1 MDLIERAAANL
12 AKARRVPAEEPGTS
26 PAEARLIGQ
35 TQSELAKPRDAAVFI
50 PAEVA
55 PPLRAAPRT
64 GTGPDPVVPL
74 AEPAPEK
81 HGTQIEKRTSKSATI
96 DFGRLRS
103 VGMVTPFGARSRI
116 DEEFRII
123 KRPLLLRAFAK
134 GPEAVKNG
142 HLIMITS
149 ARPGEGKTFTAVS
162 LAMSIASEPDLNVL
176 LVDADVVRPKV
187 PSVLGLSADRGLVD
201 LIADETLDM
210 ADVLIRTNAENLTVL
225 PAGRP
230 HHLATELLASERMAR
245 IVEEMAERYRDRVII
260 FDSPPTLASSVPGV
274 LALHAG
280 QAVFVIEA
288 ERTSESAINAGLSM
302 ISACKHVGLVLNRIR
317 PSGMREELYSYY
329 YAYDRP

>member
-12 AKARRVPAEEPGTS
+12 AKARRVRDDDDAGADG
-26 PAEARLIGQ
+26 AEARLIGQ
-35 TQSELAKPRDAAVFI
+35 TQSELSTPREATAFI
-50 PAEVA
+50 PTEIA
-55 PPLRAAPRT
+55 PPPRTAPRT
-64 GTGPDPVVPL
+64 GTGPEPIVTAPVQPSQAL
-74 AEPAPEK
+74 ER
-81 HGTQIEKRTSKSATI
+81 RTSKNTTI

-103 VGMVTPFGARSRI
+103 IGMVTPFGARSRI

-134 GPEAVKNG
+134 GADAVRNG

-149 ARPGEGKTFTAVS
+149 ARPGEGKTFSAVS

-187 PSVLGLSADRGLVD
+187 PAVLGLSADRGLVD

-210 ADVLIRTNAENLTVL
+210 SDVLIRTNAENLTIM

-245 IVEEMAERYRDRVII
+245 IVQDMAERYRDRVII

-274 LALHAG
+274 LALHVG
-280 QAVFVIEA
+280 QVVFVVEA
-288 ERTSESAINAGLSM
+288 ERTSESAISAGLSM
-302 ISACKHVGLVLNRIR
+302 VSACKHVGLVLNRIR